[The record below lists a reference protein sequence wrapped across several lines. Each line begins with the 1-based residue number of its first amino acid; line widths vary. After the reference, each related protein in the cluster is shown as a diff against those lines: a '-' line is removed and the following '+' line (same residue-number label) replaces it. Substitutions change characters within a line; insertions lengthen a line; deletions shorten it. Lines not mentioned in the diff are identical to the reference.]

1 MSGQGILTLT
11 EENFDEQVAKSQVP
25 ILVDFWASWCGPCK
39 MVAPTLEAVAD
50 ELDGQVHIG
59 KVDVE
64 ANGDLA
70 TRFAI
75 RSIPTLI
82 LFKDGKIV
90 DQLIGAAPKGQ
101 ILTMLQKH
109 LV

>member
-1 MSGQGILTLT
+1 VSGQGILTLT

>member
-1 MSGQGILTLT
+1 VSGQGILTLT
-11 EENFDEQVAKSQVP
+11 EENFDEQVAKSRVP

-39 MVAPTLEAVAD
+39 MVAPTLEAVAE